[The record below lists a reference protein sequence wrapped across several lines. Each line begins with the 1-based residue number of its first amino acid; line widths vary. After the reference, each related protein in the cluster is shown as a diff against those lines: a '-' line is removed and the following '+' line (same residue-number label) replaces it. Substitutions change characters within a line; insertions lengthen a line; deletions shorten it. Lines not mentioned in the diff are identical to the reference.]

1 MKSERL
7 ILRSYARVSAMLKER
22 IASGEFEIG
31 ARLPPERELA
41 IFYDVSRPTI
51 RETIIALEIEG
62 VVSVRPGSGVY
73 VISKRSRLGMTFE
86 TDVDLFELLQ
96 ARRAM
101 ESEACALAAARI
113 TSEQLQNLTDI
124 VEEIRTCHAKDD
136 ISGFEHAERH
146 FHLSI
151 AEASGNV
158 AFSIAI
164 VTLWN
169 VRPFSSQTGVL
180 TSAMRSMGDQT
191 SFKAHKVVIE
201 SLKSQHGNEA
211 RLEMMSYY
219 TIIIEAILRDM
230 EILAID
236 QARAR
241 IKIQR
246 DRYLSDGVE
255 RFD

>member
-101 ESEACALAAARI
+101 ESEACALAAAGI

-124 VEEIRTCHAKDD
+124 VEEIRECHARDD

-146 FHLSI
+146 FHLNI

-158 AFSIAI
+158 AVSIAI

-180 TSAMRSMGDQT
+180 TSKMRSLGAQK
-191 SFKAHKVVIE
+191 SFENHDIIIE
-201 SLKSQHGNEA
+201 SLSSQNGNQA

-219 TIIIEAILRDM
+219 TIIIDAILSDM
-230 EILAID
+230 ENFAID

-241 IKIQR
+241 IDIQR
-246 DRYLSDGVE
+246 QRYL
-255 RFD
+255 